1 MHCLVVVGFETE
13 VNPFKA
19 ENRSIIYVFF
29 CVELNN
35 SSKKTKAKVIVGVLN
50 I

>member
-1 MHCLVVVGFETE
+1 MHYLVIVGFETE

-19 ENRSIIYVFF
+19 ENRSIIYVF

-35 SSKKTKAKVIVGVLN
+35 SSSKKQKQR
-50 I
+50 